1 MTAIDH
7 ILGIGDSNVVSPAE
21 WSPRRRA
28 HLQQLL
34 DVRARLAATAAE
46 QRSHDLP
53 ERTDILHVL
62 WAVEETIRES
72 WPQVYYTQFPQ
83 WAAEEEGLL
92 HELPMQDCSVCAA
105 DATHGGVDN
114 QPPEAA

>member
-7 ILGIGDSNVVSPAE
+7 ILGIGDSNVVSLAE

-53 ERTDILHVL
+53 
-62 WAVEETIRES
+62 
-72 WPQVYYTQFPQ
+72 
-83 WAAEEEGLL
+83 
-92 HELPMQDCSVCAA
+92 
-105 DATHGGVDN
+105 
-114 QPPEAA
+114 